1 MDLAG
6 QDTTQVQ
13 VRSYRSDRACPATV
27 GRWNK
32 GPDWCVRANSW
43 MMPRASPPVSPS
55 LQSDGIMIAHC
66 AELANPPNRS
76 TAEKRTTADSARH
89 CWSWAWARAA
99 RPARKPEAPP
109 SWKFCSFP
117 FPGGRLIEGAAWS
130 LVLLAEAR
138 RIRLNWAL
146 HVGLQMGRV

>member
-1 MDLAG
+1 
-6 QDTTQVQ
+6 
-13 VRSYRSDRACPATV
+13 
-27 GRWNK
+27 
-32 GPDWCVRANSW
+32 
-43 MMPRASPPVSPS
+43 MPRASPPVSPS